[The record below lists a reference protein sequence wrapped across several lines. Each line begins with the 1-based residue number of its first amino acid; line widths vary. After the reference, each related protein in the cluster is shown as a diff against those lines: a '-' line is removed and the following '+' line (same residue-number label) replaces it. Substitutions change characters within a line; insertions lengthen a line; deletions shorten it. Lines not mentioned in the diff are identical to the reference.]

1 MDYSS
6 HESNYSS
13 SSSDVHHRL
22 FPSPTIAFLRLKPKT
37 FILCLWP
44 STAVSHWKP
53 TIAVLHPPLS
63 FISSLSQ
70 SETHHCCFSFRSPPL
85 LYMPM
90 TRFLSKAHHYY
101 SPNHC
106 RSSSLVPSEA
116 QHCRSSFEAHNCP
129 SSSDAHHRHSPS
141 EAHHCCCCLP
151 LSFFVEAHNII
162 LLSDAHRCHFSVWS
176 LLLLLSLT
184 TVVFVRSPQLSFFI
198 WCTPLSFSIW
208 NYHCRSSCEVNNCR
222 LPSHGHHC
230 CCASNATTVVLR
242 LKPNRCRP
250 WS

>member
-37 FILCLWP
+37 FIL
-44 STAVSHWKP
+44 
-53 TIAVLHPPLS
+53 
-63 FISSLSQ
+63 LSQ

-90 TRFLSKAHHYY
+90 TRFLSKAHHCY

-106 RSSSLVPSEA
+106 RSSSLVPFEA

-151 LSFFVEAHNII
+151 LSFFV
-162 LLSDAHRCHFSVWS
+162 
-176 LLLLLSLT
+176 
-184 TVVFVRSPQLSFFI
+184 RSPQ
-198 WCTPLSFSIW
+198 
-208 NYHCRSSCEVNNCR
+208 
-222 LPSHGHHC
+222 HH
-230 CCASNATTVVLR
+230 STI
-242 LKPNRCRP
+242 
-250 WS
+250 